1 MCEIAVCDPEQ
12 CGISAMHQI
21 AAKFHEEQG
30 DGIGVLAVKNHGD
43 SFSYEVYRSAEPHWQ
58 TLFAFMKRHLDETWR
73 FVIHGRYGTIGG
85 VKREHCHPLEVD
97 CERCS
102 FDYVIHNGS
111 VRNYQENKASL
122 ISAGHDFETE
132 VDSEVIPHKIE
143 ELPDT
148 VSDHS
153 YNTYN
158 ISGKLNFL
166 VFSEDGIL
174 VRAQRKY
181 DVTDDFTMTCSRTD
195 FDNAEELGFEHAR
208 NKWALIT
215 PDGTTPEI
223 ETKERT
229 YKRSGNSNSS
239 RSTGS
244 SRSTQ
249 QTWPRTQSGASQDD
263 DEQVVVAYDDLTP
276 DYENISVVKVAPGVL
291 RMRDDNV
298 DEVEYIKRDHEPR
311 LYFHYA
317 PEETPDN
324 IDTLEELAEARPVEN
339 SDQESIMDYAD
350 EPQGDEGNASAEEK
364 AAAHAAA
371 TTIAHIAEGDI
382 PELQR
387 QIEEAMAVG
396 QERAEATGD

>member
-43 SFSYEVYRSAEPHWQ
+43 SFSYEIYRSAEPHWQ

-122 ISAGHDFETE
+122 ISADHTFSTG
-132 VDSEVIPHKIE
+132 VDSEVIPHKVG
-143 ELPDT
+143 ELPDS
-148 VSDHS
+148 VKNHG

-166 VFSEDGIL
+166 LFSEDGIL

-181 DVTDDFTMTCSRTD
+181 DVTDEFTMTCSRTD

-208 NKWALIT
+208 NKWVLVT
-215 PDGTTPEI
+215 PDGAEPDI
-223 ETKERT
+223 ETKARS
-229 YKRSGNSNSS
+229 YSRSGNSQSS
-239 RSTGS
+239 RSTSS
-244 SRSTQ
+244 SRSKQ
-249 QTWPRTQSGASQDD
+249 ETWPHSQYADSQDD
-263 DEQVVVAYDDLTP
+263 DTVTIEYNDLTP
-276 DYENISVVKVAPGVL
+276 DYDNLSVVQVAPGVL
-291 RMRDDNV
+291 RMRDDNT

-311 LYFHYA
+311 LYFHYS
-317 PEETPDN
+317 PDTTPDN
-324 IDTLEELAEARPVEN
+324 IDTLEELAEARPVGEQGSL
-339 SDQESIMDYAD
+339 SDYTD
-350 EPQGDEGNASAEEK
+350 EPAGDEGNASAEEK

-371 TTIAHIAEGDI
+371 TTIAHVAEGDI

-387 QIEEAMAVG
+387 QIEMAMADA
-396 QERAEATGD
+396 QEKAATTSD